1 MPLAASESMWGV
13 GMSRQPKLP
22 RSPYPKS
29 SMKRMTT
36 FGLRTR
42 VRLMAGSGREP
53 IVAIV
58 ADIAFKKSR
67 RFIVFLVFLSCRFAM
82 KGE

>member
-1 MPLAASESMWGV
+1 MGRGNVAAAEAA
-13 GMSRQPKLP
+13 QITIP
-22 RSPYPKS
+22 
-29 SMKRMTT
+29 MTT